1 MYYTCIKMYYS
12 TCTVHAHII
21 VVCVPVLKCIVHVVQ
36 CTCRCNKMCYSTC
49 TVHVHVHILM

>member
-1 MYYTCIKMYYS
+1 MYYS

-21 VVCVPVLKCIVHVVQ
+21 VVRVPVLKCIVHVVQ